1 VTGEAEAAT
10 AAAAS
15 PEPVGAAG
23 GRGILGALARAL
35 APVVLALVAG
45 GVVLVVLGVDP
56 LAFYANVVRRGL
68 FSYLGLQATITRM
81 APLLLLG
88 AGLIVAFRAGLWNL
102 GVDGQ
107 FILGAVMTAA
117 LSPLLIQVMPNWLM
131 VVVMLLIAATVG
143 ALWSVIP
150 ALLKAYYAINE
161 IITTLMMSFLALSLA
176 NLLIKVVFRDPGST
190 APETAVLPVAERL
203 PRLFGTTIH
212 AGVPFAL
219 VVLLLV
225 HFVMTRTAF
234 GLRVQVVGANP
245 KAAIHAGLD
254 VPLLSLAVF
263 ALSAGLAGLAGG
275 VEILGVW
282 GTMRADWN
290 PAYGLMIV
298 PLVFLARF
306 NGIALVGFVFFFAVL
321 SIGGET
327 ASRKADIPNDF
338 LLVLVALVLAF
349 MALTEYLMLRRQQRR
364 R

>member
-1 VTGEAEAAT
+1 VTSDGDSG
-10 AAAAS
+10 AAAIAG
-15 PEPVGAAG
+15 PEPVGVGRERGLAG
-23 GRGILGALARAL
+23 AVARAL
-35 APVVLALVAG
+35 APVVLALIAG
-45 GVVLVVLGVDP
+45 GLVLVTLGVDP
-56 LAFYANVVRRGL
+56 LAFYGNVVRRGL
-68 FSYLGLQATITRM
+68 LSYLGLQATITRM

-88 AGLIVAFRAGLWNL
+88 ASLIVAFRAGLWNL

-117 LSPLLIQVMPNWLM
+117 LSPLLIQVLPNWLT
-131 VVVMLLIAATVG
+131 VVVMLLIAAAVG

-161 IITTLMMSFLALSLA
+161 IVTTLMMSFLALSLA
-176 NLLIKVVFRDPGST
+176 NLLIKVVFRDPRST

-203 PRLFGTTIH
+203 PRLFGTTVH
-212 AGVPFAL
+212 VGVLFAL
-219 VVLLLV
+219 AVLLLV
-225 HFVMTRTAF
+225 HFIMTRTAF
-234 GLRVQVVGANP
+234 GLRVQIVGANP

-263 ALSAGLAGLAGG
+263 AVSAGLAGLAGG

-298 PLVFLARF
+298 PLAFLARF
-306 NGIALVGFVFFFAVL
+306 NGIALIGFVAFFAIL

-349 MALTEYLMLRRQQRR
+349 LAMTEYLMLRWQQRQR
-364 R
+364 

>member
-1 VTGEAEAAT
+1 MSGDGESLAAT
-10 AAAAS
+10 PDAG
-15 PEPVGAAG
+15 GAA
-23 GRGILGALARAL
+23 RGVAGAIARAL
-35 APVVLALVAG
+35 APVVLALLAG
-45 GVVLVVLGVDP
+45 AIVLLTLGVDP
-56 LAFYANVVRRGL
+56 LAFYGNVVQRGL
-68 FSYLGLQATITRM
+68 LSPLGLQATVTRM

-88 AGLIVAFRAGLWNL
+88 ASLIVAFRAGLWNL

-117 LSPLLIQVMPNWLM
+117 LAPIFIQVMPNWLM
-131 VVVMLLIAATVG
+131 VVLLLLIAAAVG

-161 IITTLMMSFLALSLA
+161 IVTTLMMSFLALSLA
-176 NLLIKVVFRDPGST
+176 NLLIKVLFRDPSST
-190 APETAVLPVAERL
+190 APETAVLPVSERL
-203 PRLFGTTIH
+203 PRLFDTTIH
-212 AGVPFAL
+212 VGVLFAL
-219 VVLLLV
+219 AILLLV
-225 HFVMTRTAF
+225 HFVMTRTPF

-245 KAAIHAGLD
+245 RAAIHAGLD

-263 ALSAGLAGLAGG
+263 AVSAGLAGLAGG

-306 NGIALVGFVFFFAVL
+306 NGFALIGFVAFFAVL

-327 ASRKADIPNDF
+327 ASRKAGIPNDF
-338 LLVLVALVLAF
+338 LLVLVALVLGF
-349 MALTEYLMLRRQQRR
+349 LALTDYLMLRWQQRR

>member
-1 VTGEAEAAT
+1 MSTTQDAAGNPGLPPPLSAGRGRAIAAT
-10 AAAAS
+10 IARFLLPILLALL
-15 PEPVGAAG
+15 VGAV
-23 GRGILGALARAL
+23 ILLL
-35 APVVLALVAG
+35 
-45 GVVLVVLGVDP
+45 LGTNP
-56 LAFYANVVRRGL
+56 LTYYGYVIKRGL
-68 FSYLGLQATITRM
+68 FSWLGLQATITRM

-88 AGLIVAFRAGLWNL
+88 AGMIVAFRAGLWNL
-102 GVDGQ
+102 GIDGQ

-131 VVVMLLIAATVG
+131 VVVMLAIAAAVG

-176 NLLIKVVFRDPGST
+176 NLLIKVVFRDPSST

-349 MALTEYLMLRRQQRR
+349 LAMTEYLMLRWQRQR
-364 R
+364 

>member
-1 VTGEAEAAT
+1 VTSDGDLG
-10 AAAAS
+10 AAAIAG
-15 PEPVGAAG
+15 PEPVGVSRE
-23 GRGILGALARAL
+23 RGLPGAVARAL

-45 GVVLVVLGVDP
+45 GLVLVALGVDP
-56 LAFYANVVRRGL
+56 LAFYGNVVRRGL
-68 FSYLGLQATITRM
+68 LSYLGLQATITRM

-88 AGLIVAFRAGLWNL
+88 ASLIVAFRAGLWNL

-117 LSPLLIQVMPNWLM
+117 LSPILIQVLPNWLT

-161 IITTLMMSFLALSLA
+161 IVTTLMMSFLALSLA
-176 NLLIKVVFRDPGST
+176 NLLIKVVFRDPRST

-203 PRLFGTTIH
+203 PRLFGTTVH
-212 AGVPFAL
+212 VGVLFAL
-219 VVLLLV
+219 AVLLLV
-225 HFVMTRTAF
+225 HFIMTRTAF
-234 GLRVQVVGANP
+234 GLRVQIVGANP

-263 ALSAGLAGLAGG
+263 AVSAGLAGLAGG

-306 NGIALVGFVFFFAVL
+306 NGIALVGFVAFFAIL

-349 MALTEYLMLRRQQRR
+349 LAMTEYLMLRWQQRR